1 MSRCRFDFPRPE
13 REMAC
18 VNDVTDSLK
27 SCSKIYYLKR
37 GENEVRVNN
46 YNPLLLMLWRAKMD
60 LQYISETSLALT
72 EYVSGYVTK
81 AEKSN
86 IQDIWNDISNS
97 DSVYKRLFQFGMRSM
112 RSREVGL
119 YEASD
124 ILLGDQLHEK
134 SATVQW
140 IGADM
145 PHKRKRMLKNH
156 SELKAM
162 AASNPNAE
170 DIYAPSLIDNFY
182 PTRPNELENVCL
194 YDFVAHYKYDG
205 NDKMVNVST
214 EN

>member
-1 MSRCRFDFPRPE
+1 
-13 REMAC
+13 
-18 VNDVTDSLK
+18 
-27 SCSKIYYLKR
+27 
-37 GENEVRVNN
+37 
-46 YNPLLLMLWRAKMD
+46 MLWRANMD

-112 RSREVGL
+112 RSRDVCL

-124 ILLGDQLHEK
+124 IILGDHLHEK

-140 IGADM
+140 IGVDM
-145 PHKRKRMLKNH
+145 HKIQIPKTYML
-156 SELKAM
+156 LA
-162 AASNPNAE
+162 
-170 DIYAPSLIDNFY
+170 SLITFIQPGLVNWKMFAFLILL
-182 PTRPNELENVCL
+182 PITNMMGLI
-194 YDFVAHYKYDG
+194 
-205 NDKMVNVST
+205 KMVNEST

>member
-1 MSRCRFDFPRPE
+1 MKL
-13 REMAC
+13 
-18 VNDVTDSLK
+18 VND
-27 SCSKIYYLKR
+27 
-37 GENEVRVNN
+37 
-46 YNPLLLMLWRAKMD
+46 YNPLLLMLWRANMD

-72 EYVSGYVTK
+72 EYVSVYITK

-86 IQDIWNDISNS
+86 VQDIWNDISNS

-119 YEASD
+119 YEVSD
-124 ILLGDQLHEK
+124 IILGDQLHEK

-156 SELKAM
+156 SELNAM

-170 DIYAPSLIDNFY
+170 DIYSLASLITFIQPGLVNWKMFAFMILL
-182 PTRPNELENVCL
+182 PIINMMGLI
-194 YDFVAHYKYDG
+194 
-205 NDKMVNVST
+205 KMVNESK